1 MRWDFDVHVNICVCI
16 CVWRASVRTCVRACV
31 CVCAWVRG
39 EWNLHCT
46 GTTLCP
52 IVLDLRRD
60 ALYSDVAPSIGVTII
75 LQCHVV
81 LLFGAFIII
90 LLYIVLASV
99 YQPLYIRCT
108 LLINLTRAE

>member
-1 MRWDFDVHVNICVCI
+1 M
-16 CVWRASVRTCVRACV
+16 RACV

-81 LLFGAFIII
+81 LLFGAFIINNIVVYSTGICVPAIVYTLHVVDKFNTSRMKEI
-90 LLYIVLASV
+90 LFMR
-99 YQPLYIRCT
+99 IR
-108 LLINLTRAE
+108 LLCM